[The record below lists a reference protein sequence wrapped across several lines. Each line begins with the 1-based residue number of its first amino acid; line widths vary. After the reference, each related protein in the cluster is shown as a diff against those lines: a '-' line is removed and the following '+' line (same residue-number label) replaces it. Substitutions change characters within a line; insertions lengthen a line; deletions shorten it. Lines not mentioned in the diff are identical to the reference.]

1 MKREE
6 REEENKKL
14 RGNKTKICTMVKKE
28 CCQERFCENIGSH
41 IRGGDPCCSKG
52 AIVEVLSDEMVSNIN
67 VFSSG
72 GDDVCVGNGTGTLVI
87 T

>member
-1 MKREE
+1 MKISAVISE
-6 REEENKKL
+6 
-14 RGNKTKICTMVKKE
+14 V
-28 CCQERFCENIGSH
+28 
-41 IRGGDPCCSKG
+41 GDPCCSKG